1 MYFANTHMH
10 STFSDGVY
18 TPEKLVEL
26 GKEIGHKAMLLTDHD
41 TVAGQH
47 RFMKAA
53 RKADMLTMISTEISV
68 VCSFGRFHLVCVDFD
83 PANAEMRKLLENAS
97 ACITELS
104 HFLMDEGLKKG
115 TLREGIGWQDVLD
128 RYPGQD
134 YLCNNQI
141 FDLLVEKGIYK
152 QEEYP
157 EFFETN
163 FHRDPSVKRSILHDL
178 GYHYITAEEAIKTVL
193 QADGVPIIAHPSERG
208 KYFFKEETEK
218 YLKLGVKGFE
228 TCHPIMSADEREFYN
243 AVCDKHGLY
252 KLGGSDHYGVLGGF
266 CDRMPKYCADPSE
279 GYTDEENFMK
289 LYRRELG

>member
-10 STFSDGVY
+10 STFSDGVH

-41 TVAGQH
+41 TIAGQH
-47 RFMKAA
+47 RFLKAA
-53 RKADMLTMISTEISV
+53 RKAGMLTMMSTEISV

-83 PANAEMRKLLENAS
+83 PADTKMRKLLENAS

-104 HFLMDEGLKKG
+104 HFLFDEGLKKE
-115 TLREGIGWQDVLD
+115 TLRGGVTWQDVLD

-141 FDLLVEKGIYK
+141 FDLLVEKGIYER
-152 QEEYP
+152 EEYS
-157 EFFETN
+157 EFFEKN
-163 FHRDPSVKRSILHDL
+163 FRRDPSVKRSILHDL
-178 GYHYITAEEAIKTVL
+178 GYHYVTAEEAIETVL
-193 QADGVPIIAHPSERG
+193 RADGVPIIAHPSEHG

-218 YLKLGVKGFE
+218 YIKLGVKGFE
-228 TCHPIMSADEREFYN
+228 VRHPIMSAEEREFYN
-243 AVCDKHGLY
+243 AVCDEHGLY
-252 KLGGSDHYGVLGGF
+252 KLGGIDHHGILGGF
-266 CDRMPKYCADPSE
+266 CDTMPKLRAEPSE
-279 GYTDEENFMK
+279 GFIDEENFMK

>member
-41 TVAGQH
+41 TMAGQH

-53 RKADMLTMISTEISV
+53 RKAGILTMISSEISV
-68 VCSFGRFHLVCVDFD
+68 VSSFGRFHLVCVDFN
-83 PANAEMRKLLENAS
+83 PANEEMRKLLANAA

-104 HFLMDEGLKKG
+104 HVLLDEGLQRGTIRKG
-115 TLREGIGWQDVLD
+115 VTWQDVLD

-141 FDLLVEKGIYK
+141 FDLMVEKGIY
-152 QEEYP
+152 EREDYS
-157 EFFETN
+157 EFFEEN
-163 FHRDPSVKRSILHDL
+163 FHRDPSVKREIVTGL
-178 GYHYITAEEAIKTVL
+178 GYHYVTAEEAIETVL
-193 QADGVPIIAHPSERG
+193 KADGVPIIAHPAERG

-228 TCHPIMSADEREFYN
+228 IRHPIMSADEREFYN
-243 AVCDKHGLY
+243 AVCDEHGLY
-252 KLGGSDHYGVLGGF
+252 KLGGTDHRGILGGF
-266 CDRMPKYCADPSE
+266 CDRIPRLCAEPSE
-279 GYTDEENFMK
+279 GFVEEEHFMK

>member
-10 STFSDGVY
+10 STFSDGVH

-41 TVAGQH
+41 TTAGQH

-53 RKADMLTMISTEISV
+53 RKADILTMISSEIGV
-68 VCSFGRFHLVCVDFD
+68 VCSFGRFHLVCVDFN
-83 PANAEMRKLLENAS
+83 PANPDMRKMLENAA
-97 ACITELS
+97 ACTTELS
-104 HFLMDEGLKKG
+104 HILLDEGLKKG
-115 TLREGIGWQDVLD
+115 TLREGVTWQDVLD

-141 FDLLVEKGIYK
+141 FDLYVEKGIYSR
-152 QEEYP
+152 EEYP
-157 EFFETN
+157 DFYKVN
-163 FHRDPSVKRSILHDL
+163 FSRSPIIKEKIINEL
-178 GYHYITAEEAIKTVL
+178 GYHYVKAEEAIEIVL
-193 QADGVPIIAHPSERG
+193 AADGVPIIAHPSEHG

-228 TCHPIMSADEREFYN
+228 IRHPIMSADEREFYS
-243 AVCDKHGLY
+243 AVCDEHGLY
-252 KLGGSDHYGVLGGF
+252 KLGGIDHHGTLGGF
-266 CDRMPKYCADPSE
+266 CDRMPKLCAEPSE
-279 GYTDEENFMK
+279 GYIDEENFMK

>member
-10 STFSDGVY
+10 STFSDGVH

-41 TVAGQH
+41 TIAGQH
-47 RFMKAA
+47 RFLKAA
-53 RKADMLTMISTEISV
+53 RKAGMLTMMSTEISV

-83 PANAEMRKLLENAS
+83 PADAKMRKLLENAS

-104 HFLMDEGLKKG
+104 HFLFDEGLKKE
-115 TLREGIGWQDVLD
+115 TLRGGVTWQDVLD

-141 FDLLVEKGIYK
+141 FDLLVEKGIYER
-152 QEEYP
+152 EEYS
-157 EFFETN
+157 EFFEKN
-163 FHRDPSVKRSILHDL
+163 FRRDPSVKRSILHDL
-178 GYHYITAEEAIKTVL
+178 GYHYVTAEEAIETVL
-193 QADGVPIIAHPSERG
+193 RADGVPIIAHPSEHG

-218 YLKLGVKGFE
+218 YIKLGVKGFE
-228 TCHPIMSADEREFYN
+228 VHHPIMSAEEREFYN
-243 AVCDKHGLY
+243 AVCDEHGLY
-252 KLGGSDHYGVLGGF
+252 KLGGIDHHGILGGF
-266 CDRMPKYCADPSE
+266 CDTMPKLRAEPSE
-279 GYTDEENFMK
+279 GFIDEENFMK